1 MNKFESLSY
10 NPFSIHESS
19 INSEHDPD
27 INFYQDISSLETH
40 YCSPNDFQNNFQCFL
55 KDSFSVLHLN
65 IRSMNKNFESFKEFY
80 SKINF
85 KFSIVCFSEKWVDD
99 ISFSKNWNFQLSG
112 YPVLH
117 QTRKNRK
124 GGGVCLFV
132 HENFSF
138 KLR

>member
-1 MNKFESLSY
+1 MTPDINFESLLY

-80 SKINF
+80 LTINF
-85 KFSIVCFSEKWVDD
+85 KFSIFCFSETWVGK
-99 ISFSKNWNFQLSG
+99 IFFSNNSNFQLSG
-112 YPVLH
+112 CEVLH
-117 QTRKNRK
+117 QRKKTRNGRD
-124 GGGVCLFV
+124 V
-132 HENFSF
+132 
-138 KLR
+138 